1 MFRFITMGCEY
12 PTSNIKPQTSKNK
25 SVASERMREGQIF
38 FRLGE
43 IGAEPQRFVVVV
55 NRRIIFARMA
65 KQVSQLLMSQ
75 KQTRIDLE
83 TMFVSATR
91 LIVHMLGYQYSG
103 GITFGFRVL
112 RIQRKRALVVC
123 KGAVPLPKIA

>member
-1 MFRFITMGCEY
+1 
-12 PTSNIKPQTSKNK
+12 
-25 SVASERMREGQIF
+25 VARERTREGEIIF
-38 FRLGE
+38 CLGE
-43 IGAEPQRFVVVV
+43 IWAEPQRLVVMV
-55 NRRIIFARMA
+55 NRRVIFARMA
-65 KQVSQLLMSQ
+65 EQVSQFLVSK
-75 KQTRIDLE
+75 KQSRIELE

-123 KGAVPLPKIA
+123 KGALPLPQIA